1 MTVSINKL
9 RVRNARQNNLKNID
23 IDIPLGGLTVLTG
36 RSGSGKSS
44 LAFDTIFA
52 EGQRRY
58 VETFSAYTRQFLDRM
73 DKPAVDSVEGI
84 LPAVAIDQTNPVRT
98 SRSTVGT
105 MTEILDHLKLLY
117 ARAGRIH
124 CASCGRLVTRDDP
137 ESIYRWLETEFAGAA
152 IGSASGTGTTADNT
166 SGTGVGA
173 STQEQLR
180 FVIVFHIQL
189 PEGYPEQ
196 DARDALSAKGYQ
208 RVQTVGTGLLE
219 VTQDRLV
226 LAVRNRERFIGSL
239 ETAFETG
246 RGRLELRRVN
256 ADAEVLDSWRYSR
269 ELHCADCDIAYRDAT
284 PNLFSFNSP
293 IGACPVCRG
302 FGRVIEIDYGLVVP
316 DHGKSLRDGAVKA
329 WETPSYREC
338 RDELLSFAAE
348 KGVRVD
354 VPWRDLTAEERDW
367 VIEGEGEW
375 EDGVWYGIRRF
386 FDWLESKSYKMH
398 IRVLLSRYRAYNVC
412 PECNGS
418 RLVPEAHLW
427 RLPISSYEDER
438 GITIHE
444 LLSFP
449 IGRAAEL
456 LGEFR
461 DAVAEVQDDEAVR
474 TVLDETLTRLSYLV
488 EVGLEYLTLDRQSRT
503 LSGGEVQRINL
514 TTVLGTSLVNTL
526 FVLDEPSIGL
536 HSRDIARLIGIL
548 TRLRDAGNTLLVVE
562 HEPEVILAA
571 DYILELGPEAGE
583 HGGELIFSGTPAA
596 LLKDEGSPTGQA
608 LRARMSGGVVAAVSS
623 DAASRASTPVQ
634 IAGAAEHNLKD
645 IDVDIPTQ
653 RLVCVTGVSGSGK
666 STLVEEVLYRTGAA
680 FFGRGGMSPGRHRS
694 AAGFEQ
700 FSDIVLVD
708 QSALGKTTRSN
719 PASYVGAFDAIRKL
733 FMATPEAR
741 ERGYTAGTFSFNS
754 GNGRCPR
761 CGGNG
766 FEHIEMQFLS
776 DVYLTCPECD
786 GKRFR
791 PEILEISIA
800 PRSNQSYSIA
810 DILQLTVSE
819 ACALFKGYAAVL
831 KRLQPLLDVGLG
843 YLRLGQPV
851 PTLSGGEA
859 QRLKLAGFLAE
870 SLAKKRGMKPVLF
883 LFDEPTVGLHM
894 LDVEV
899 LITAF
904 RSLLSAGHSVVV
916 IEHNLDLVRAC
927 DHVIELGPEGGDAG
941 GQLVVAG
948 SPEDL
953 AEGELGYTGRA
964 LAEYRSG
971 IDLWH
976 SDSAGHSGSDSVAAR
991 RGLLPSVGGSAEAAP
1006 GELFVELSGARE
1018 HNLQNIDARL
1028 PLGRF
1033 TVVTGVSG
1041 SGKSTVAFDILFAEG
1056 RRRYLESLNAYVR
1069 QLVQPAS
1076 RPEIDALTGLPP
1088 TVAIEQRTTRGGYK
1102 STVATVTELYHYLRL
1117 LFVRLGTQYC
1127 PDCNVP
1133 ISSSSEEQI
1142 LAEILAQYRGQR
1154 VSFAAPLVSNRK
1166 GYYTETARWAAAKGY
1181 EYLRVDGRLTSTADW
1196 PRLDRYKEHTIELP
1210 VGELLIDPRSE
1221 SELGSLMSSALSF
1234 GKGMFRVYP
1243 AAPPAAPADGD
1254 NGPASPAHGDE
1265 SAETGQVFSALRVCP
1280 SCSRSFDEPDPRQF
1294 SFNSAHGWCPSCQG
1308 TGLLTVREDEEEQPE
1323 APENPDSWEPELC
1336 PDCEGTRLRTESRFV
1351 RFGGR
1356 SIAEL
1361 TAYSVD
1367 RAELEFPSLLTG
1379 EREERVARDIIE
1391 ELTARL
1397 RFLKRVGLGYL
1408 QLDRSAPTLS
1418 GGEAQR
1424 IRLAAALGSNLSGV
1438 CYVLDEPTIGLHPRD
1453 NRMLLGALRELSE
1466 RGNTV
1471 VVVEHDEDTIR
1482 SAEWVL
1488 DLGPGGGRE
1497 GGKVVYCGPAE
1508 GFLQCKDSATAR
1520 HLSAPPGPVLEPAS
1534 VAEPALEPYGEPA
1547 RVLAVHDAAPA
1558 YSAGELVV
1566 RGASLHNLR
1575 DLTVSF
1581 PLGQLICVTGVSGSG
1596 KSSLVRGVLY
1606 ESLKRLGVGAAGMKA
1621 PQAKAKARAKR
1632 ATFGCEALEGT
1643 QHIERVAEVDQSPI
1657 GRTPRSCPATYVGI
1671 WDDVRKL
1678 YATLP
1683 ESTIRGYD
1691 AGRFSFNT
1699 KGGRCEHCAGQ
1710 GEIKI
1715 EMSFLPDVSETCG
1728 ECGGKRFTEETREVR
1743 FKGRSIADI
1752 LEMSVAEATEFF
1764 AAHPKIQRPL
1774 KLMNDIGLGYLHLG
1788 RQSPTLSGGE
1798 AQRIKLVSELSRGRN
1813 SLGGRSTL
1821 FILDEP
1827 TVGLHMSDVGLLT
1840 AALKALVVSGNTVVV
1855 IEHNL
1860 DLIAAADH
1868 VIDLGPDAGTEGG
1881 NVVAEGRPDEMI
1893 RGTGHTAT
1901 ALREHYAQH
1910 KQHT

>member
-1 MTVSINKL
+1 
-9 RVRNARQNNLKNID
+9 
-23 IDIPLGGLTVLTG
+23 
-36 RSGSGKSS
+36 
-44 LAFDTIFA
+44 
-52 EGQRRY
+52 
-58 VETFSAYTRQFLDRM
+58 
-73 DKPAVDSVEGI
+73 
-84 LPAVAIDQTNPVRT
+84 
-98 SRSTVGT
+98 
-105 MTEILDHLKLLY
+105 
-117 ARAGRIH
+117 
-124 CASCGRLVTRDDP
+124 
-137 ESIYRWLETEFAGAA
+137 
-152 IGSASGTGTTADNT
+152 
-166 SGTGVGA
+166 
-173 STQEQLR
+173 
-180 FVIVFHIQL
+180 
-189 PEGYPEQ
+189 
-196 DARDALSAKGYQ
+196 
-208 RVQTVGTGLLE
+208 
-219 VTQDRLV
+219 
-226 LAVRNRERFIGSL
+226 
-239 ETAFETG
+239 
-246 RGRLELRRVN
+246 
-256 ADAEVLDSWRYSR
+256 
-269 ELHCADCDIAYRDAT
+269 
-284 PNLFSFNSP
+284 
-293 IGACPVCRG
+293 
-302 FGRVIEIDYGLVVP
+302 
-316 DHGKSLRDGAVKA
+316 
-329 WETPSYREC
+329 
-338 RDELLSFAAE
+338 
-348 KGVRVD
+348 
-354 VPWRDLTAEERDW
+354 
-367 VIEGEGEW
+367 
-375 EDGVWYGIRRF
+375 
-386 FDWLESKSYKMH
+386 
-398 IRVLLSRYRAYNVC
+398 
-412 PECNGS
+412 
-418 RLVPEAHLW
+418 
-427 RLPISSYEDER
+427 
-438 GITIHE
+438 
-444 LLSFP
+444 
-449 IGRAAEL
+449 
-456 LGEFR
+456 
-461 DAVAEVQDDEAVR
+461 
-474 TVLDETLTRLSYLV
+474 
-488 EVGLEYLTLDRQSRT
+488 
-503 LSGGEVQRINL
+503 
-514 TTVLGTSLVNTL
+514 
-526 FVLDEPSIGL
+526 
-536 HSRDIARLIGIL
+536 
-548 TRLRDAGNTLLVVE
+548 
-562 HEPEVILAA
+562 
-571 DYILELGPEAGE
+571 
-583 HGGELIFSGTPAA
+583 
-596 LLKDEGSPTGQA
+596 
-608 LRARMSGGVVAAVSS
+608 MS
-623 DAASRASTPVQ
+623 
-634 IAGAAEHNLKD
+634 
-645 IDVDIPTQ
+645 
-653 RLVCVTGVSGSGK
+653 
-666 STLVEEVLYRTGAA
+666 
-680 FFGRGGMSPGRHRS
+680 
-694 AAGFEQ
+694 GFEQ

-776 DVYLTCPECD
+776 DVYLSCPECD

-791 PEILEISIA
+791 PEILEISIS

-819 ACALFKGYAAVL
+819 ACELFAGYAAVL

-870 SLAKKRGMKPVLF
+870 SLAKSLAKSRGMKPVLF

-904 RSLLSAGHSVVV
+904 RSLLTAGHSVVV
-916 IEHNLDLVRAC
+916 IEHNLDLVWAC

-941 GQLVVAG
+941 GQLVVTG
-948 SPEDL
+948 SPEEL
-953 AEGELGYTGRA
+953 AQGELGFTGRA

-976 SDSAGHSGSDSVAAR
+976 SGSAGHSGSDSVAAR
-991 RGLLPSVGGSAEAAP
+991 GGLLPEVGGSAEAAP
-1006 GELFVELSGARE
+1006 GERFVELSGARE
-1018 HNLQNIDARL
+1018 HNLRNIDARL

-1076 RPEIDALTGLPP
+1076 RPDIDALTGLPP

-1221 SELGSLMSSALSF
+1221 SELGSLMRTALSF

-1243 AAPPAAPADGD
+1243 AEPGLASPAEQAESAEAWPARGA
-1254 NGPASPAHGDE
+1254 GPAHGDGP
-1265 SAETGQVFSALRVCP
+1265 AEAGQVFSALRVCP
-1280 SCSRSFDEPDPRQF
+1280 SCARSFDEPDPRHF

-1308 TGLLTVREDEEEQPE
+1308 TGLLTGREDEEEQPE

-1336 PDCEGTRLRTESRFV
+1336 PDCEGTRLRLESRFV
-1351 RFGGR
+1351 RFAGH

-1367 RAELEFPSLLTG
+1367 RAELEFPTLLAG
-1379 EREERVARDIIE
+1379 EREVRVARDIIE

-1397 RFLKRVGLGYL
+1397 QFLKRVGLGYL

-1520 HLSAPPGPVLEPAS
+1520 YLSAPPGPVLEPAS
-1534 VAEPALEPYGEPA
+1534 VAEPAREPSGAPA
-1547 RVLAVHDAAPA
+1547 RVLVVHDAAPA
-1558 YSAGELVV
+1558 YSASQPVEPAGPRPKAGELVV
-1566 RGASLHNLR
+1566 RGATLHNLQ
-1575 DLTVSF
+1575 DLTVRF
-1581 PLGQLICVTGVSGSG
+1581 PLGKLICVTGVSGSG

-1621 PQAKAKARAKR
+1621 PQAKAKAKAKPT
-1632 ATFGCEALEGT
+1632 AYGCGAIEGT
-1643 QHIERVAEVDQSPI
+1643 QYLEHVAEVDQSPI

-1683 ESTIRGYD
+1683 ESKIRGYD

-1728 ECGGKRFTEETREVR
+1728 ECGGKRFSEETREVL

-1813 SLGGRSTL
+1813 SLGGRRTL

-1827 TVGLHMSDVGLLT
+1827 TVGLHMADVGLLSR
-1840 AALKALVVSGNTVVV
+1840 ALKRLIEAGNTVVV

-1860 DLIAAADH
+1860 DLIGAADYI
-1868 VIDLGPDAGTEGG
+1868 IDLGPEAGAGG
-1881 NVVAEGRPDEMI
+1881 GAIVATGSAAELLQAG
-1893 RGTGHTAT
+1893 GHTAA
-1901 ALREHYAQH
+1901 ALGSHL
-1910 KQHT
+1910 TT